1 MNKKIENFRLE
12 KLIELAGRVDLQV
25 DLDIKLTT

>member
-1 MNKKIENFRLE
+1 LGDVTKVD
-12 KLIELAGRVDLQV
+12 KLIEIAGRVDLQV